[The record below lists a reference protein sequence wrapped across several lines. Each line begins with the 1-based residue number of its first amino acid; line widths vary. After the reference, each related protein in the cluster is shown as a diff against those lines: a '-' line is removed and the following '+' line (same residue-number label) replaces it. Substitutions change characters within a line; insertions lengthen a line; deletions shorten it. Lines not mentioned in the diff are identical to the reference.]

1 MGVSLTQQK
10 ILIGQ
15 KPLESRVY
23 SAPDSTLSL
32 KGSNALT
39 WFPTTSTGMGFIGP
53 VSNKFLSLFPASV
66 HDVISC
72 PYLQP
77 KAPVEKTLSTP
88 NSPLLTHRS
97 SSLERSNIYTNQQQ
111 QQQKVLWHNL
121 TTSDSVLCL
130 RRRVLI
136 VWISF
141 FFLQMTLSRQKSDMS
156 HDRERP
162 FMAVKR
168 FHQQQQQQQR
178 HLVSSQ
184 QVSCCFLDLKHLHF

>member
-141 FFLQMTLSRQKSDMS
+141 FFADDAVAPKVGHEPRPRTSFHGRQTVPSTTAATATSLGQQPAGKLLLS
-156 HDRERP
+156 
-162 FMAVKR
+162 
-168 FHQQQQQQQR
+168 
-178 HLVSSQ
+178 
-184 QVSCCFLDLKHLHF
+184 